1 MDTTDMD
8 QVNGLPSRQ
17 GVPVNN
23 PDDGLY
29 GHDGDGDGDG
39 DDGVADTIP
48 VRVDEREE
56 RREPREEV
64 VVVGDDVADDD
75 DDDTERDGVH
85 PVRSHTTFER
95 LIQLVQDPGTQ
106 ESDVLQILRSN
117 PELTATLC
125 SHSHN
130 LIIAGLRDSVQN
142 KPWALVS
149 QHINSLVNQPIEIN
163 ECFKLIRELEISLI
177 SGSND
182 GCEDQL
188 KYIAPLLR
196 NAPPNNTALNMP
208 IHNGE
213 TLLHLATRYLVHELI
228 LSLIDCGASPTIPI
242 SGTNTSRNTSL
253 HIASLVCDMLTVS
266 RFISAADNEAECSR
280 VNNKGETALHCL
292 IKAKEPDEISDL
304 PQELL
309 LKFDPSIQSEEGDT
323 VLHLAMRKDQHHLL
337 SKLLMHP
344 KAPESVLLL
353 NNENECVLDL
363 LVEECLSSGKDYLTC
378 LGLLFERE
386 ATHSWQPV
394 NRHLMEIKRNLL
406 SPKESNESLLVVL
419 LKHPFILQSAFDNN
433 ENSIFEILM
442 TRFLDSPTLSV
453 ALVLLLLFRHQGSN
467 YYFEGKQ
474 GIIHILWAALEDDNF
489 ILFKTLLQHHLCLLT
504 TTLDDFDNTLL
515 HFSVAKKGI
524 PEGCLSFL
532 FSHPLAD
539 PNFQNREGNTALHV
553 ACDLGNA
560 LAASIMATNKDL
572 NLNLRNNNNK
582 TALMLM
588 LERCKRL
595 SDFTI
600 PSEMICV
607 FPSLI
612 REGDNMLHVAS
623 RMTYEHD
630 FALDIL
636 TPSEDLVLKQAY
648 QEQNSKG
655 ETPLYI
661 ALETCMFKK
670 AEILLESYN
679 PHRRTLLHQV
689 CLYPSLFPSCLSLL
703 EDPKY
708 RGAIRALDK
717 NGDTSLHVAMK
728 HNFLK
733 AQEHLINLDRGLVTI
748 KNKAGQTPLH
758 LACHSRNLNAV
769 DIILSHCPPDI
780 VGACDEDNWLPLH
793 CACQIGDE
801 NLVKTLLEKDANP
814 VVSLR
819 TENIDGDTPFHL
831 LCTVSADLVD
841 FILTRFEDLRGMLEA
856 KDRAG
861 NTPFHLVLKLGSS
874 KEVSKAME
882 SLLKYRDTVPMT
894 PNRAGCTVFH
904 DSLKETFDDPFK
916 IMLRRCPNQLKCS
929 EIAELCRYAM
939 QFEPPRL
946 VKLHCLLA
954 YHEKDHA
961 DGSKCES
968 LNIGKTERS
977 GLIHSVIAIN
987 EPDLTRNLVEKFH
1000 VDPLSK
1006 DREGNTS
1013 LHIACRYGG
1022 IEVAKYLLSHWSFD
1036 LKEAN
1041 AHGETPLSLATS
1053 NFSMLSLLNKF
1064 QNLSRFKEQYPMDSF
1079 CKVFVTGHSGA
1090 GKTTFIEVFKS
1101 FLGSKGALT
1110 RLMRRFQ
1117 TVAPVQPF
1125 TAGIIPTT
1133 ISGEG
1138 VGNLVIYD
1146 LAGHFEYHS
1155 SHSAIL
1161 EHLILSSSP
1170 LFVLLINLSKS
1181 VEEVKQQLLYWLNL
1195 LQNQS
1200 YQLPQPS
1207 PVIIIGSHE
1216 DEAKNKTDKI
1226 KIINNFFASEDYPSL
1241 RIARFVPMDCRVLSS
1256 KRLTDLQ
1263 DCFST
1268 TCSEIVSL
1276 APKVSL
1282 LCHGLYDYLTTKI
1295 EDEILALTL
1304 GDLSKHLLD
1313 KEEEFLP
1320 TDSSSLTELSSTLSD
1335 KGLILFLKNPSDLD
1349 KSWIV
1354 IQREALLSQVNGLVF
1369 APENF
1374 TDHLPLNNSTGLIPK
1389 SYLSTAFPQYETD
1402 MLIEFLVHFEFCHL
1416 FNENSFE
1423 ILREADTPPDNPE
1436 NLLLFFPALIK
1447 NEPPSKCWPPEDSA
1461 SSQYNWFSWILQCTN
1476 ETQQFFTY
1484 RFMHVL
1490 ILRLALSFALPPA
1503 NEEGSSLPVLRR
1515 RCSIWRSGL
1524 RWMSDDGMWVMV
1536 HFTNNNKTLQLV
1548 MASPIGQC
1556 LSVVRYRSK
1565 VIATILNAKEK
1576 FCKGLQCYD
1585 VFQSPQWALLPTG
1598 EEFKLSRSKRG
1609 VFRLIEIS
1617 QRIINQRD
1625 PDEPCIITDVS
1636 GTCNISTKDLFLFEV
1651 YNGFSTSVLQTLF
1664 QPASQ
1669 EDLVSDDFILEL
1681 TEAMRCIR
1689 SEYNPLKIAT
1699 SILGLPERRANEF
1712 IRRDNSDFDNC
1723 VSVLKL
1729 WIKDS
1734 DVPSYRNLRTCFDEL
1749 SVFAGRNPLDLAAI
1763 KDTCRVE
1770 SR

>member
-1 MDTTDMD
+1 MDTTDID
-8 QVNGLPSRQ
+8 PLDVPRQ

-29 GHDGDGDGDG
+29 GHDEDGDGDG
-39 DDGVADTIP
+39 DDGVDDIVP
-48 VRVDEREE
+48 GRIEEREE
-56 RREPREEV
+56 RREEGIV
-64 VVVGDDVADDD
+64 DD

-85 PVRSHTTFER
+85 PVRPHVTFER
-95 LIQLVQDPGTQ
+95 FIQLVQDPGTQ
-106 ESDVLQILRSN
+106 ESDVLQLLRSN
-117 PELTATLC
+117 PELTATMC
-125 SHSHN
+125 SHAHN
-130 LIIAGLRDSVQN
+130 LVVAGLRDSIQN
-142 KPWALVS
+142 KPWASVS
-149 QHINSLVNQPIEIN
+149 EHITSLVIQPIDIN
-163 ECFKLIRELEISLI
+163 ECLKLIRELEVSLI

-182 GCEDQL
+182 KCEEQL
-188 KYIAPLLR
+188 KYIAPLLVVS
-196 NAPPNNTALNMP
+196 PPNSTALNMP
-208 IHNGE
+208 IHNGD
-213 TLLHLATRYLVHELI
+213 TLLHLATHYLVHELI
-228 LSLIDCGASPTIPI
+228 SSLIDCGASPTIPN
-242 SGTNTSRNTSL
+242 GTNGNTSL
-253 HIASLVCDMLTVS
+253 HIACIMCDMLTVS
-266 RFISAADNEAECSR
+266 HFILAAESEAECSR
-280 VNNKGETALHCL
+280 VNNKRETALHCL
-292 IKAKEPDEISDL
+292 IKAKEPDEISNL
-304 PQELL
+304 RQELL

-323 VLHLAMRKDQHHLL
+323 VLHLVMKKDQHHLL

-353 NNENECVLDL
+353 NNENESVLDL
-363 LVEECLSSGKDYLTC
+363 LVEECLLCGKEYLTC

-394 NRHLMEIKRNLL
+394 NRHLREIKQNLL
-406 SPKESNESLLVVL
+406 SPKEENESLLVVL

-433 ENSIFEILM
+433 ENSIFETLM
-442 TRFLDSPTLSV
+442 TRFLDSPSLSV

-474 GIIHILWAALEDDNF
+474 GIVHILWAALEDDNF
-489 ILFKTLLQHHLCLLT
+489 ILFKTLLRHHLCLLT
-504 TTLDDFDNTLL
+504 TTLDGSDNTLL
-515 HFSVAKKGI
+515 HFSAAKKGI

-539 PNFQNREGNTALHV
+539 PNFQNKEGNTALHV
-553 ACDLGNA
+553 ACDSGNA
-560 LAASIMATNKDL
+560 LAASIMATNKNL
-572 NLNLRNNNNK
+572 NLYLRNNNNK
-582 TALMLM
+582 TALMLV

-600 PSEMICV
+600 PSEMITV
-607 FPSLI
+607 FPSQI

-630 FALDIL
+630 FAIDIL
-636 TPSEDLVLKQAY
+636 TPSEDLVLKRSY
-648 QEQNSKG
+648 QEQNSEG
-655 ETPLYI
+655 HTPLYI

-679 PHRRTLLHQV
+679 PHCRTLLHQV
-689 CLYPSLFPSCLSLL
+689 CLHPSLFSSCLTLL
-703 EDPKY
+703 ENPKH
-708 RGAIRALDK
+708 RDTLRALDK
-717 NGDTSLHVAMK
+717 NGDTSLHTAMK
-728 HNFLK
+728 HNFLQ

-758 LACHSRNLNAV
+758 LACHSRNLKSV

-801 NLVKTLLEKDANP
+801 NLVKTLLEKDLNP
-814 VVSLR
+814 IVSLK
-819 TENIDGDTPFHL
+819 TKNIDGDTPFHL

-841 FILTRFEDLRGMLEA
+841 YMLARFEDLRGMLDA
-856 KDRAG
+856 KDKAG
-861 NTPFHLVLKLGSS
+861 NTPFHLILKLGSS

-894 PNRAGCTVFH
+894 LNRAGCTVYH
-904 DSLKETFDDPFK
+904 DCLKETFDDPFK
-916 IMLRRCPNQLKCS
+916 IILRRCPNQLKCND
-929 EIAELCRYAM
+929 IAELCRYAM

-946 VKLHCLLA
+946 VKLHCLLV

-968 LNIGKTERS
+968 LDIRKTERS
-977 GLIHSVIAIN
+977 GLIHSVVAIN
-987 EPDLTRNLVEKFH
+987 DPDLARKLVEKFR
-1000 VDPLSK
+1000 VDPMSK
-1006 DREGNTS
+1006 DREGNTP
-1013 LHIACRYGG
+1013 LHIACKHGG
-1022 IEVAKYLLSHWSFD
+1022 IEVARYLLSHWSFD
-1036 LKEAN
+1036 LREAN
-1041 AHGETPLSLATS
+1041 VHGDTPLSLVTS

-1110 RLMRRFQ
+1110 RFRRRFQ

-1200 YQLPQPS
+1200 FQLPQPS

-1216 DEAKNKTDKI
+1216 DEASNTGNKAEKI

-1241 RIARFVPMDCRVLSS
+1241 HIARFVPMDCRVLSS
-1256 KRLTDLQ
+1256 RRLIDLQ

-1320 TDSSSLTELSSTLSD
+1320 TDSSSLAELSSTLSD
-1335 KGLILFLKNPSDLD
+1335 KGLILFLKNLSDLD

-1374 TDHLPLNNSTGLIPK
+1374 TNHLPLNNSTGLIPK

-1447 NEPPSKCWPPEDSA
+1447 NEPPSKCWPPEDST

-1503 NEEGSSLPVLRR
+1503 TEEGSSLPVLRR

-1524 RWMSDDGMWVMV
+1524 RWMSDDGVWVMV
-1536 HFTNNNKTLQLV
+1536 HFTNNNRTLQLV
-1548 MASPIGQC
+1548 MASPIGKC
-1556 LSVVRYRSK
+1556 LSVVRYRSR
-1565 VIATILNAKEK
+1565 VISTMLNAKEK

-1598 EEFKLSRSKRG
+1598 EEFKLSRSKKG
-1609 VFRLIEIS
+1609 VFNLIEIS
-1617 QRIINQRD
+1617 QRIINQKD
-1625 PDEPCIITDVS
+1625 PDEPCIVTDVS
-1636 GTCNISTKDLFLFEV
+1636 GTCNISTKDLFLFEI
-1651 YNGFSTSVLQTLF
+1651 YNGFSTLVLQTLF
-1664 QPASQ
+1664 QPAIQ
-1669 EDLVSDDFILEL
+1669 EELVSDEFLLEL
-1681 TEAMRCIR
+1681 TEAMKCTR

-1699 SILGLPERRANEF
+1699 SILGLPERRVNEF
-1712 IRRDNSDFDNC
+1712 VRRDNSDFDNC

-1729 WIKDS
+1729 WIKEN
-1734 DVPSYRNLRTCFDEL
+1734 DVPTYRNLRNCFDEL
-1749 SVFAGRNPLDLAAI
+1749 SVFAGRNPL
-1763 KDTCRVE
+1763 V
-1770 SR
+1770 SN